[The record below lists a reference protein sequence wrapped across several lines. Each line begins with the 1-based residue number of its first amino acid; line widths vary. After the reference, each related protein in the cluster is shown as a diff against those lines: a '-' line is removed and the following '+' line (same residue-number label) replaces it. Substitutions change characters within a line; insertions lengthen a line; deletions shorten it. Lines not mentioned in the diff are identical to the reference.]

1 MLAVVR
7 HGLRR
12 DGHRSFRVLVGVRV
26 MLWRS
31 ASRSRLLSVLLVSAF
46 VTVGACSDGGGMG
59 PPLPESAL
67 TAGNLKAYKLGIGDK
82 VRLTVFGEPDLSG
95 TYEINALGHVSLP
108 LAGEIQAAGLDANAF
123 KDAAARR
130 LSDGYLKNPRLTVEI
145 VGYRPVYVQGEVR
158 TAGEFPY
165 KTGLRLRDAI
175 ALAGGYTYRANQ
187 NYVLLSR
194 PGQKLDATVR
204 LPTDLLLMPGDNIRV
219 PERYF

>member
-1 MLAVVR
+1 M
-7 HGLRR
+7 
-12 DGHRSFRVLVGVRV
+12 
-26 MLWRS
+26 
-31 ASRSRLLSVLLVSAF
+31 VSALISI
-46 VTVGACSDGGGMG
+46 GACSDGGGMG

-67 TAGNLKAYKLGIGDK
+67 TAGNLKAYRLGIGDK
-82 VRLTVFGEPDLSG
+82 IRLIVFGEPDLSG
-95 TYEINALGHVSLP
+95 TYEINALGVVSLP
-108 LAGEIQAAGLDANAF
+108 LAGDIQAAGLEAQAF

-145 VGYRPVYVQGEVR
+145 VGYRPIYVQGEVR
-158 TAGEFPY
+158 TAGEFPF

-187 NYVLLSR
+187 SYVVLSR